1 MATPHSL
8 SPPPQKMRG
17 EKRGGGMLNLFVIRA
32 LKLILMSATDECTR
46 KFAVPSLDRSS
57 QFQVAFIVPSPYNFA
72 HRAKTLYYMQQCRGK
87 HHYFQ
92 IGYLNCREKKEKK
105 KKKQRT

>member
-1 MATPHSL
+1 
-8 SPPPQKMRG
+8 
-17 EKRGGGMLNLFVIRA
+17 MLNLFVIRA

-92 IGYLNCREKKEKK
+92 IGYLNCREKKEEKK
-105 KKKQRT
+105 RKNNVHDDLCSICT